1 VGRYSGVI
9 SLIDSVSAPGDRV
22 EDDRLIERCR
32 RGDRSAF
39 NQLVARHYASIH
51 DVARRLSP
59 CSDDAADVA
68 QEVFIAA
75 WKQLP
80 RFVPRASVR
89 TWLYA
94 ITVRQCALR
103 ARGARR
109 RPASLDSLEIPEPGA
124 AEQAPVHAVL
134 ERHELEAALHA
145 AIHSLPRAQREAVV
159 LHYFGDL
166 TCEETAAVMGSSSG
180 TVKTHL
186 FRARKSLQ
194 EALKGQIDEEA
205 LG

>member
-9 SLIDSVSAPGDRV
+9 SHIGSVSAHGDRAD
-22 EDDRLIERCR
+22 EEQLIDRCR

-39 NQLVARHYASIH
+39 NPLVVRHYASIYS
-51 DVARRLSP
+51 VARRLLACP
-59 CSDDAADVA
+59 DDAADVA

-80 RFVPRASVR
+80 RFSPRASFR

-94 ITVRQCALR
+94 ITVRQCALS

-109 RPASLDSLEIPEPGA
+109 RPASLEIRDLPGPVIDG
-124 AEQAPVHAVL
+124 EAPVHAMF

-145 AIHSLPRAQREAVV
+145 AVHSLPRAHREALV

-166 TCEETAAVMGSSSG
+166 TCEETAAVMGTSSG

-186 FRARKSLQ
+186 FRARKSLRD
-194 EALKGQIDEEA
+194 ALKGQIDEEA
-205 LG
+205 L

>member
-9 SLIDSVSAPGDRV
+9 SLIDSGSAHGDRV
-22 EDDRLIERCR
+22 DEDRLIDRSR

-39 NQLVARHYASIH
+39 NQLVVRYYATIF

-80 RFVPRASVR
+80 RFAPRASFR
-89 TWLYA
+89 TWLHA
-94 ITVRQCALR
+94 ITVRQCALS

-124 AEQAPVHAVL
+124 AEEAPVHTLL
-134 ERHELEAALHA
+134 ERHEREAALQA
-145 AIHSLPRAQREAVV
+145 AIHSLPRAQREAIV

-166 TCEETAAVMGSSSG
+166 TCEETAAAMGTSSG

-186 FRARKSLQ
+186 FRARKSLRD
-194 EALKGQIDEEA
+194 ALKKQIDEESV
-205 LG
+205 